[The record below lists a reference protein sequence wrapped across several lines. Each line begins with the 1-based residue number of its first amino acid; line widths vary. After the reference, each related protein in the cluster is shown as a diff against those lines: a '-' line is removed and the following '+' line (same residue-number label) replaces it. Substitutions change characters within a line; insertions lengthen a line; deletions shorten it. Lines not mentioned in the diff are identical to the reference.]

1 MATGKSSNGVKTRFT
16 GLKNSPVV
24 MVWRRVTDL
33 EQAANFADKVAG
45 WPRIGGNDYANIYDA
60 GTTVVGYWVQD
71 LFNKVVAK
79 EQGVKV
85 EELKAAALQEVV
97 ASCCELNFSQ
107 FALVSNPATEILLAP
122 TTFQTTVQSLSK
134 AFKLSPTIAQAKA
147 GETLSFV
154 DQDGN
159 FSGFFRP
166 GKSALTGDTGLRLK
180 SLMTRLPRGGAK
192 RRASK
197 TSSQFVGF
205 NILVS
210 DLKRSQKYYKE
221 VLGLKSLKAGK
232 GEAKFDL
239 GTMILSIRQ
248 EPAIGLVQSLAR
260 TGRLLGDW
268 IMFHV
273 NDIESAVEV
282 LEKKGV
288 EFPLGIEESG
298 HGLGAFF
305 KDPDGHSLTLWQP
318 PNQPLDI
325 DYFPVLQRVLSDA
338 AQAK

>member
-1 MATGKSSNGVKTRFT
+1 MATGKRNNGVKTRFT

-24 MVWRRVTDL
+24 MVWRRVSDL
-33 EQAANFADKVAG
+33 EQAATFADKVAR
-45 WPRIGGNDYANIYDA
+45 WPLVGGNEYAKIYDA

-71 LFNKVVAK
+71 LLKKVVAK
-79 EQGVKV
+79 DQGVKA
-85 EELKAAALQEVV
+85 EELKASAL
-97 ASCCELNFSQ
+97 AGGNSCGALNFNQ

-134 AFKLSPTIAQAKA
+134 SFKLSPNIVRAKA

-154 DQDGN
+154 DEDGN

-166 GKSALTGDTGLRLK
+166 GKAALTGTAGSRLK
-180 SLMTRLPRGGAK
+180 SLMTRLPQGGAK
-192 RRASK
+192 GRVSK
-197 TSSQFVGF
+197 TSSQFIGF

-210 DLKRSQKYYKE
+210 DVKRSQKFYKE
-221 VLGLKSLKAGK
+221 VLGLRSLKADK

-239 GTMILSIRQ
+239 GTMILSIRR

-273 NDIESAVEV
+273 NDINSAVEA
-282 LEKKGV
+282 LKKKGV

-305 KDPDGHSLTLWQP
+305 QDPDGHSLTVWQP

-325 DYFPVLQRVLSDA
+325 DYFPVLQRVLSNA